1 MNNSQDVLM
10 HMHASNEERDVTMS
24 HDDADLPQMDPAS
37 EGEDSSFGS
46 STSSCHQ
53 PKDCSKANTCNK
65 HHDLSKKRV
74 RWDTIQTREYALV
87 VGDHPLCQDGLPV
100 SLDWKYS
107 DYSNCLIKSFKL
119 SERKQSYVFPRRL
132 SYEERRQ
139 RLCAVSGLSDEQVK
153 NDEIDLVVRTL
164 KESWEQVTVET
175 SEMDPLS
182 DMMIWEDVIGTD
194 LDIDLGDISDFEWT
208 D

>member
-1 MNNSQDVLM
+1 MDNSQDVLM
-10 HMHASNEERDVTMS
+10 HASNEEKDVTMALC
-24 HDDADLPQMDPAS
+24 HDDAELPQMDPIS
-37 EGEDSSFGS
+37 EGEDSSLG

-53 PKDCSKANTCNK
+53 PKDCSKANE
-65 HHDLSKKRV
+65 HELSKKRV
-74 RWDTIQTREYALV
+74 RWDKIQTREYALV

-107 DYSNCLIKSFKL
+107 DCYSNCLIKSFKL

-194 LDIDLGDISDFEWT
+194 LDLDLGDISDFEWT